1 MTATAPPATRLV
13 SDGSLTRKDT
23 AVLVRRRLAAAF
35 PGVRFSVRAGGKR
48 SSAIDVQWTDGP
60 TEPAVKAVVD
70 VYSGIGFDGMTD
82 STTHAYA
89 WLYPD
94 GTAERVGALAGGG
107 GYGTYDVAGERVAD
121 DEANDYRRA
130 LRLGSG
136 VANTSLHGVDQ
147 DSPAW
152 HRGLADGAAM
162 AAKSAQYV
170 CFYATVMTS
179 RERSAEYE
187 AELSAAVL
195 FLARGLPL
203 VPDKPFSY
211 NEKYDLSVPSSIV
224 VGNWE
229 GYGSDLVWR
238 LSRLEPDVFAAVLAQ
253 EAERRAY
260 NAAVRFS
267 DGANG
272 CRDNGDVVT
281 GYYVTAAEGRQVVPL
296 LGPFATRD
304 AAEADVDT
312 ARRLAARVDPMG
324 AAFAGFGVS
333 RARSKPVTR
342 PDRSLPAGRLEGVPA
357 RQLALAGLA

>member
-1 MTATAPPATRLV
+1 MPTTTPPATRLV

-35 PGVRFSVRAGGKR
+35 PGTRFSVRAGGTR

-60 TEPAVKAVVD
+60 TEPAVKAVTD

-94 GTAERVGALAGGG
+94 GTAERVAAGPGE
-107 GYGTYDVAGERVAD
+107 GYGTYDLAGNRLDD

-136 VANTSLHGVDQ
+136 VTNTSLHGVNQ
-147 DSPAW
+147 KSPAW
-152 HRGLADGAAM
+152 SRGLADGAAM
-162 AAKSAQYV
+162 AAKSAHYV
-170 CFYATVMTS
+170 CFYATVMTY
-179 RERSAEYE
+179 RELSDAKR
-187 AELSAAVL
+187 AELEAAVL
-195 FLARGLPL
+195 FLACG
-203 VPDKPFSY
+203 VPSGYRAGPFS
-211 NEKYDLSVPSSIV
+211 NNDKYDLSVPSSIV

-260 NAAVRFS
+260 NAATAFSNSQWVGGSDTVTGFYVTVR
-267 DGANG
+267 DGAKVG
-272 CRDNGDVVT
+272 
-281 GYYVTAAEGRQVVPL
+281 AL
-296 LGPFATRD
+296 LGPFATRE
-304 AAEADVDT
+304 AAEGEVDT
-312 ARRLAARVDPMG
+312 GRRLAREVSPG
-324 AAFAGFGVS
+324 QAAFAGFGVTK
-333 RARSKPVTR
+333 ATGKPGR
-342 PDRSLPAGRLEGVPA
+342 RLEPGTLEKLPA